1 MEFCEHG
8 DLAYHVRKKKTKN
21 ESFTETE
28 IMNWFVQLC
37 LSLEYVHSRKILHRD
52 LKTQNIFLTKDNTV
66 KLGDFGISKVLEC
79 TQDHAMTVQ
88 GTPYYMSPEVCQNKP
103 YTYQSDIWALGC
115 ILYELCTLKHAF
127 HAENLLGLVFKIVQD
142 NQEPIE
148 GDYSEELKEI
158 VNSLL
163 IKDEKMRPRVI
174 DIINR
179 PFVKAH
185 MERFVNSAGQN
196 NVNPQLGK
204 KKKI

>member
-1 MEFCEHG
+1 
-8 DLAYHVRKKKTKN
+8 
-21 ESFTETE
+21 
-28 IMNWFVQLC
+28 
-37 LSLEYVHSRKILHRD
+37 
-52 LKTQNIFLTKDNTV
+52 
-66 KLGDFGISKVLEC
+66 
-79 TQDHAMTVQ
+79 MTVQ

-115 ILYELCTLKHAF
+115 ILYELCTLRHAF

-148 GDYSEELKEI
+148 GDYSDELKDI

-163 IKDEKMRPRVI
+163 IKDEKQRPRVI

-185 MERFVNSAGQN
+185 MERFVSSAGTN
-196 NVNPQLGK
+196 NLNPQLPK
-204 KKKI
+204 KKSNMPQSVNKVAELKQKAPEDLTPKEKLLLKKLKKTE